1 MEEKRQDLDSEKQKK
16 LLERLVSEL
25 SREHIDFYYRPTSD
39 IAFAIEKHIKET
51 ASLNQ
56 EERALL
62 DRLAPRDIQILLSL
76 H

>member
-39 IAFAIEKHIKET
+39 IAFAIQKHIKDGAKLT
-51 ASLNQ
+51 Q
-56 EERALL
+56 EEHALL
-62 DRLAPRDIQILLSL
+62 ERLEPRDIQILLSL